1 MHFGQTEVLEQGLGL
16 TGLSRLCQNCFLQEK
31 LIRILIFFLSLCLGF
46 SKLNFNPLLPLC

>member
-31 LIRILIFFLSLCLGF
+31 LIRILIFFFVFVFRILKVKF
-46 SKLNFNPLLPLC
+46 